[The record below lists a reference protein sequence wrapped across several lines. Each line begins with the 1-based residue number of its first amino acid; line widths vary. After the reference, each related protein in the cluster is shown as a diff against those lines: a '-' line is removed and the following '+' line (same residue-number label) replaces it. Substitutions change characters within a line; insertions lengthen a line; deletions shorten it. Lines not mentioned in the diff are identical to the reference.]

1 MHKHMKTINAALL
14 LTVLSPHLLWAQDAQ
29 TPEAEGTSNAFGFT
43 NFWELI
49 EQAGWFRWFI
59 LGVLVIGLFLIAKQS
74 FELWSESR
82 RSARMQKLDLSQL
95 TVEHLEDLVRK
106 ESDHMLAR
114 LVSTLLN
121 VYKSSG
127 VAIMLHEEAS
137 KFIAMEQERFG
148 TFKQRVDFLSD
159 SAGAFGLLGT
169 VWGIFMVFSQRDL
182 DPQNILGGMGL
193 ALITTLLGLV
203 VSIILNLFST
213 EVSNKFTRRLEKVA
227 AKADQ
232 ARFRM
237 MQEAEISSRSIAD
250 EWSNRQ
256 RPASNGAAAPAYKS
270 TNGASESASKS
281 TSSSAKRKRGTEKT
295 KKVSVKERMPAKLAR
310 LGNNQSAPAGF
321 MLSKEIGVQIFDDE
335 NEAISGVR
343 VEFLVKKGN
352 GHFQGEARSEVRHT
366 DDQGIATI
374 PLVLGSEPGFNQVM
388 AQVDGVNQAL
398 EFQAMGVEA

>member
-14 LTVLSPHLLWAQDAQ
+14 ITVLSPHLLWAQDAQ

-59 LGVLVIGLFLIAKQS
+59 MGVLVIGLFLIAKQS

-227 AKADQ
+227 SKADQ

-250 EWSNRQ
+250 EWSKKQ
-256 RPASNGAAAPAYKS
+256 HPGSNGAAAPAYKS
-270 TNGASESASKS
+270 TNGASESTVRS
-281 TSSSAKRKRGTEKT
+281 TPAKRKRSTGKA
-295 KKVSVKERMPAKLAR
+295 KVAVKERLPAKLAR

-388 AQVDGVNQAL
+388 AQVEGVNQAL